1 MRLAFQNGSGC
12 RKKRPQSQGMLV
24 AFSEYID
31 SKRNLPRLFSQI
43 AIPAL
48 SNSQLFCTIRGSPGK
63 ESPAICRLRGAAL
76 ANPRE

>member
-1 MRLAFQNGSGC
+1 MAIAESFQAQPSSHQIRL
-12 RKKRPQSQGMLV
+12 PQD
-24 AFSEYID
+24 SEYN
-31 SKRNLPRLFSQI
+31 SKRNLPRLFCQI

-63 ESPAICRLRGAAL
+63 ESPAIRRLRGTAL